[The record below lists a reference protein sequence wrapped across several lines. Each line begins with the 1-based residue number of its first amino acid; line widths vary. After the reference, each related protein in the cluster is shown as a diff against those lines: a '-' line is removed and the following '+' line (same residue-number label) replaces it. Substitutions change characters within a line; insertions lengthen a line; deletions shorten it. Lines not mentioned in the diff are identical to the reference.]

1 MAQLVKDPPA
11 MWEIWVQTLGW
22 GDTLGRGNS
31 YPLQYSGLEN
41 SMDCIVQGVAK
52 SLTRLSDIYFQFL
65 FCSSCITFYSLPS
78 PLVMSKFSGTS
89 ASQVDSH
96 SSSPNGQN
104 EVGISVS
111 SHLLVQS
118 GQKRP
123 QNSLTN
129 SVFRNAHYEAHFAF
143 LGEKTQVTDEDV
155 EITPHPP
162 LSREANLKSLAIWEN
177 LSQYLLARTYS

>member
-1 MAQLVKDPPA
+1 MAQLVKDLPA
-11 MWEIWVQTLGW
+11 VWEIW
-22 GDTLGRGNS
+22 R

-52 SLTRLSDIYFQFL
+52 SPTRLSDFQFL

-89 ASQVDSH
+89 ASQMDSH
-96 SSSPNGQN
+96 SSHPNGQN

-111 SHLLVQS
+111 SHLLVQT

-123 QNSLTN
+123 QNSPT
-129 SVFRNAHYEAHFAF
+129 SSAFRNAHYGAHFAF

-177 LSQYLLARTYS
+177 LSQYLIARTYR